1 MKRFLLPLLAALALP
16 TAVNA
21 NESDW
26 VLVYKDKYNFFGDKK
41 IDVTELLLT
50 NDGVTVYVERA
61 ETENEF
67 GKLYIGTR
75 WEGVDC
81 QSKEILLPKKSEVF
95 KTNRLPI
102 RNPAKMTAYEKK
114 SDPYDTKTFWRKYKL
129 VCDSQFYKTE
139 TNQSSYEIFATN
151 PPYGMTIYQ
160 YDLDAMGKSYKEAH
174 QR

>member
-1 MKRFLLPLLAALALP
+1 MRRFLLPLLAALALP
-16 TAVNA
+16 TSVNA

-26 VLVYKDKYNFFGDKK
+26 VLVYKDKYDFFGDKK

-50 NDGVTVYVERA
+50 NDGVTIYVERT
-61 ETENEF
+61 EKENEF

-75 WEGVDC
+75 WGGVDS
-81 QSKEILLPKKSEVF
+81 QSKEKVLTKNSEVF

-102 RNPAKMTAYEKK
+102 RNPAKMTAYERKY
-114 SDPYDTKTFWRKYKL
+114 DPYASETNWRTYEL
-129 VCDSQFYKTE
+129 VCNGQFYKTK
-139 TNQSSYEIFATN
+139 TNQSSYEIFATK

-160 YDLDAMGKSYKEAH
+160 YDLDKMGKSYKEAH